1 MTHID
6 RRVMDDALTYDAYLA
21 LIHQLLSQNK
31 TTGTDQSPTM
41 IQYTE
46 LNQVRMAR
54 LDKTTKLSEA
64 LTSKLAQFTRKE
76 IWLVLTEGWCG
87 DAAQVIPVLAK
98 IADNSPYID
107 LRLILRD
114 EHLDIMDAF
123 LTDGARSIPKLLV
136 LDAETLEVLRTW
148 GPRPSAP
155 QQMVLEAKAKMREMS
170 DHAEQKAF
178 FDAVKT
184 EVQKWYARDKTRGIQ
199 EEIGEFVSTND

>member
-6 RRVMDDALTYDAYLA
+6 PSIVENALPYEAYVA
-21 LIHQLLSQNK
+21 LVNRLLLENK
-31 TTGTDQSPTM
+31 TTGQDHSPALL
-41 IQYTE
+41 QYTE

-54 LDKTTKLSEA
+54 LDKTTKLSEDI
-64 LTSKLAQFTRKE
+64 LHKLAQFSRKE

-87 DAAQVIPVLAK
+87 DAAQIVPVLAK
-98 IADNSPYID
+98 IADHSPYID

-123 LTDGARSIPKLLV
+123 LTDGVRAIPKLLV

-148 GPRPSAP
+148 GPRPAAP
-155 QQMVLEAKAKMREMS
+155 QQMVLEAKAKMQEMS
-170 DHAEQKAF
+170 DHAAQKAF

-184 EVQKWYARDKTRGIQ
+184 EVQKWYARNKTQGIQ
-199 EEIGEFVSTND
+199 EEIGDLVSPL